1 MIVSDTDIII
11 PTEETEVA
19 EGEAPAEV
27 EETETESGGDGE
39 QQSQVALQPP
49 TAPTIE
55 LPPLAP
61 EVMPGVQEEMVPRA
75 VKPQP
80 VPEGAKLKD
89 PSLYFNQEL
98 SWIDFNWR
106 VLYLALDE
114 RTPLLER
121 VRFVAIT
128 ASNLD
133 EFIQKRVGGL
143 KRQEAAGV
151 RSLSPDGRTPTEQL
165 ELIRLAALKMHRT
178 MTETWEKDLKPALRE
193 QAGVFICNYDELTAN
208 QRDELHTYFQTQ
220 IYPILTP
227 LTVDPGHPFPFIS
240 NLSLSLAIILRH
252 PHRET
257 LHFARLKVPK
267 SLGRWLPVNDASYE
281 DELTK
286 KIHFLP
292 IEQLI
297 AQHVGELFQGM
308 EVVSVHPFRI
318 TRNADLRRDEEEAED
333 LLAMISEELRE
344 RRFAPVV
351 RIEVAREMPDY
362 DRRLLMREL
371 ALEAEDVYEVDG
383 LLDLTDCH
391 QIADLPLPQFKY
403 KPWEPVIPNRLL
415 HEGETKD
422 TLNIFAIIR
431 HGDLLVH
438 HPYDSFTASVQ
449 RLVEEAAI
457 DEQVVAIKQ
466 TLYRTSDESP
476 IVRALIKAAEAGKQ
490 VAVLVEVKARFDEAN
505 NIEWGRKLE
514 DAGVHV
520 AYGLVGL
527 KTHTKGTLIV
537 REEQGGIRTYCHI
550 GTGNYH
556 PKTARLYTDLGLL
569 TCQPEIGRDIVNLF
583 HYLTGYAPDQ
593 PYSKVMIA
601 PRDMRKTFY
610 RRIRQEI
617 INQKEYANGRIIAKM
632 NALDDVG
639 IIRQLYRASK
649 AGVQID
655 LIIRG
660 HSRLRP
666 GLADYGENIRVI
678 SILGR
683 FLEHDRIF
691 YFHNND
697 QPLVYIGS
705 ADWRNRNLQDRVE
718 LITPIEEPAL
728 RERLIQILEDAM
740 SDNRL
745 AWDLDAEGYYRL
757 RQAADGETERNFH
770 ELLMK
775 QARKRAK
782 EDKIH

>member
-1 MIVSDTDIII
+1 MIVSDTDIIVS
-11 PTEETEVA
+11 TEETEVA
-19 EGEAPAEV
+19 EGEAPAG
-27 EETETESGGDGE
+27 ETELELVSVGDGAE
-39 QQSQVALQPP
+39 QSQVALQPP
-49 TAPTIE
+49 PAPAID

-61 EVMPGVQEEMVPRA
+61 EETLEVREEMVPRA
-75 VKPQP
+75 VKAQS
-80 VPEGAKLKD
+80 VHEGANLKD

-106 VLYLALDE
+106 VLYLALDQ

-165 ELIRLAALKMHRT
+165 ELIRSAALKMHRT
-178 MTETWEKDLKPALRE
+178 MTETWEKELKPALKE
-193 QAGVFICNYDELTAN
+193 QAGITICNYDDLTAE

-240 NLSLSLAIILRH
+240 NLSQSLAIILRH

-267 SLGRWLPVNDASYE
+267 SLGRWLPLNDHGYE
-281 DELTK
+281 DELAK
-286 KIHFLP
+286 ELRFLP

-297 AQHVGELFQGM
+297 AQHLGELFRGM

-383 LLDLTDCH
+383 LLDLTDCN
-391 QIADLPLPQFKY
+391 QIADLPLSQFKY
-403 KPWEPVIPNRLL
+403 QPWEPVIPNRLL

-449 RLVEEAAI
+449 RLVEEAAV

-490 VAVLVEVKARFDEAN
+490 VAVLVEVKARFDEAS

-593 PYSKVMIA
+593 QYAKVMVA
-601 PRDMRKTFY
+601 PRDMRKAFY
-610 RRIRQEI
+610 RLIRQEI
-617 INQKEYANGRIIAKM
+617 ANQREYGNGRIIAKM

-666 GLADYGENIRVI
+666 GLADYSENIRII

-683 FLEHDRIF
+683 FLEHDRIY

-705 ADWRNRNLQDRVE
+705 ADWRNRNLEDRVE

-757 RQAADGETERNFH
+757 RQAADGVTERNFH

>member
-1 MIVSDTDIII
+1 MNEIDS
-11 PTEETEVA
+11 PTVLEEAA
-19 EGEAPAEV
+19 EAVLEIV
-27 EETETESGGDGE
+27 EEELEAGREPSGDGAE
-39 QQSQVALQPP
+39 KGVD
-49 TAPTIE
+49 
-55 LPPLAP
+55 LPGTSL
-61 EVMPGVQEEMVPRA
+61 VPRA
-75 VKPQP
+75 VWPQP
-80 VPEGAKLKD
+80 VEVGRNLKQ
-89 PSLYFNQEL
+89 PGLYFNQEL

-106 VLYLALDE
+106 VLYLAMDE

-143 KRQEAAGV
+143 KRQEVAGV
-151 RSLSPDGRTPTEQL
+151 RKLSPDGRTPNQQL
-165 ELIRLAALKMHRT
+165 ELILSAAREMHQT
-178 MTETWEKDLKPALRE
+178 MTATWERELKPAM
-193 QAGVFICNYDELTAN
+193 QAEAGIQICSYDELSEE
-208 QRDELHTYFQTQ
+208 QRARLGNYFQTQ

-252 PHRET
+252 PHRGT
-257 LHFARLKVPK
+257 FHFARLKVPK
-267 SLGRWLPVNDASYE
+267 SLGRWIPLNGVEKQDQGS
-281 DELTK
+281 TK
-286 KIHFLP
+286 SCFLP
-292 IEQLI
+292 MEQLLSHHI
-297 AQHVGELFQGM
+297 GKLFEGM

-333 LLAMISEELRE
+333 LIAMISDELRE

-351 RIEVAREMPDY
+351 RLEVAKDMPDY

-371 ALEAEDVYEVDG
+371 DLGSDDLYEVDG

-391 QIADLPLPQFKY
+391 SIANLPLPQFKY
-403 KPWEPVIPNRLL
+403 RPWEPVVPNRLL

-422 TLNIFAIIR
+422 TQNIFAIIR
-431 HGDLLVH
+431 QADLLVH
-438 HPYDSFTASVQ
+438 HPYDSFNASVQ
-449 RLVEEAAI
+449 RFLEEAAI
-457 DEQVVAIKQ
+457 DKQVVAIKQ

-476 IVRALIKAAEAGKQ
+476 IVRALMHAAERGKQ

-505 NIEWGRKLE
+505 NIEWARRLE

-527 KTHTKGTLIV
+527 KTHTKATLIV
-537 REEQGGIRTYCHI
+537 REEEGGVRSYCHI

-569 TCQPEIGRDIVNLF
+569 TCRPELSRDIVNLF

-593 PYSKVMIA
+593 RYEKVLVA
-601 PRDMRKTFY
+601 PRDMRRTFY
-610 RRIRQEI
+610 RLIHKEI
-617 INQKEYANGRIIAKM
+617 TNQKEYGSGRIVAKM

-639 IIRQLYRASK
+639 LIRQLYRASQ
-649 AGVQID
+649 AGVKID

-666 GLADYGENIRVI
+666 GLPGFSDNIRII

-683 FLEHDRIF
+683 FLEHDRIY
-691 YFHNND
+691 YFHNNED
-697 QPLVYIGS
+697 PRVYIGS

-718 LITPIEEPAL
+718 LIAPIEEPAL
-728 RERLIQILEDAM
+728 RDKLIDILEDAL

-745 AWDLDAEGYYRL
+745 AWELDAEGYYWL
-757 RQAADGETERNFH
+757 RHPEDGDPERDFH

-775 QARKRAK
+775 DARKRAK
-782 EDKIH
+782 QDRKL